1 MKNKKEKE
9 CSSESVQDENNEH
22 KTLMIETV
30 LKGGDY
36 VR

>member
-1 MKNKKEKE
+1 MKNKRETE
-9 CSSESVQDENNEH
+9 HSSESVQEENNEH